1 MPKKS
6 TKSRSKRVTL
16 HQKYKV
22 LKKIKEHH
30 RKKAK
35 ELKKKGGRVKPPKD
49 PGIPA
54 SWPFKEQLLQ
64 EIEFERYRAEQAKLA
79 RKEAAKERRV
89 RARRSGPGCAGPCAQ
104 TSPGRASRASCDVA
118 QRHPA
123 RCGLARAALHGA
135 AAATL
140 EWLQRRLRCML
151 AAERRSSRACA
162 G

>member
-54 SWPFKEQLLQ
+54 AWPFKEQLLQ
-64 EIEFERYRAEQAKLA
+64 EIEFERQKAELAKQA
-79 RKEAAKERRV
+79 RKDAAKERRV
-89 RARRSGPGCAGPCAQ
+89 RCAFVLRCAADSAARSRRPARRA
-104 TSPGRASRASCDVA
+104 
-118 QRHPA
+118 RHMMPQHGSARTACGHA
-123 RCGLARAALHGA
+123 RCAEWRLQPWNA
-135 AAATL
+135 AAA
-140 EWLQRRLRCML
+140 
-151 AAERRSSRACA
+151 AAFCA
-162 G
+162 PC

>member
-54 SWPFKEQLLQ
+54 AWPFKEQLLQ
-64 EIEFERYRAEQAKLA
+64 EIEFERQKAELAKQA
-79 RKEAAKERRV
+79 RKDAAKERRV
-89 RARRSGPGCAGPCAQ
+89 RCALSCA
-104 TSPGRASRASCDVA
+104 A
-118 QRHPA
+118 QRTPQ
-123 RCGLARAALHGA
+123 RAAAG
-135 AAATL
+135 
-140 EWLQRRLRCML
+140 QRG
-151 AAERRSSRACA
+151 ERVT
-162 G
+162 

>member
-64 EIEFERYRAEQAKLA
+64 ELEFERHRAEQAKLA

-89 RARRSGPGCAGPCAQ
+89 RTRLPEPRRAAPSAPSRRRAARACF
-104 TSPGRASRASCDVA
+104 DVA
-118 QRHPA
+118 QRGPA
-123 RCGLARAALHGA
+123 RYGLAGAAPHCA

-140 EWLQRRLRCML
+140 EWAPRRLRCVL
-151 AAERRSSRACA
+151 ASERCSCRAFA